1 MSFPRVYSPIRHCRK
16 IYKLCLL
23 EVVSRKPTGGV
34 MNIVQADPILLLE
47 FVAPRIFFTFLL
59 AVRTGPW

>member
-1 MSFPRVYSPIRHCRK
+1 
-16 IYKLCLL
+16 
-23 EVVSRKPTGGV
+23 